1 MGRRAGDVLYHDA
14 PFFTP
19 LRREAIW
26 RQLLQTKERVD
37 SIPQWWRVKT
47 EQWAETFQASRD
59 FSYQMAMSSPAGL
72 GAASV
77 RIRLR

>member
-1 MGRRAGDVLYHDA
+1 MLYHET
-14 PFFTP
+14 PWLTP

-47 EQWAETFQASRD
+47 EQWAETFQSD